1 MFALYAR
8 LIRPVA
14 ILLGRQPW
22 LPKLNKFIVSIDRV
36 IQRLTRG
43 HVGMV
48 RLAGLPGLT
57 LTVAGAKSGIQRSVP
72 LLCIPYGDSWLIA
85 GTNWGAPKPPA
96 WIANVAKASEASVN
110 FEGRVVP
117 VAPRELEGPEL
128 ATAWA
133 TMLQTWPNYDV
144 YAARVSRPIRVFLL
158 EPAA

>member
-1 MFALYAR
+1 VFALYAR
-8 LIRPVA
+8 LIRPMA

-110 FEGRVVP
+110 FEGTVVP
-117 VAPRELEGPEL
+117 VVPREMTGPERG
-128 ATAWA
+128 AAWA
-133 TMLQTWPNYDV
+133 AMLEVWPNYEV
-144 YAARVSRPIRVFLL
+144 YQRRVDRKIRVFLL
-158 EPAA
+158 EPR